1 MKSNMACLMLVV
13 IVSIPLCLRASLA
26 QGRGQQ
32 MQSAG
37 MVRGSHPLSNR
48 LASSNRIKYVRGIR
62 GEWIVVGHDGNIYC
76 SRGSQVW
83 MKKPNGKVLPVA
95 GEGSPGNTGDGGPAI
110 YAQLTSPT
118 GLAVGPHGS
127 LYIADLGNNNIR
139 RVNSAGII
147 TTVAGTGVAGFSGDG
162 GPAIHAELKHPM
174 GLAIGPH
181 GSIYVVDQGN
191 SRVRKITPSGTI
203 STVAGDGVCGFSGD
217 GGPAVHAEMSSPMG
231 IAVDRLGNI
240 YIADWGNRRVREV
253 SAHGIITT
261 IAGNGYWGD
270 YGPNGN
276 GGPATSAELSGPR
289 DVTVGKNGAIYI
301 DDDWDGA
308 IREASPDGILSTF
321 VHKRELGDVGHG
333 AIACLPVS
341 SAIGPHGDF
350 YFAEELIG
358 VRQVYFGPEG
368 LIREVKV
375 ASSRSLA
382 KKEN

>member
-1 MKSNMACLMLVV
+1 MKSNMVCLMLVV
-13 IVSIPLCLRASLA
+13 IVSIPICLRASLA

-62 GEWIVVGHDGNIYC
+62 GEWIAVGHDGNIYC

-240 YIADWGNRRVREV
+240 YIADWGNRRVRYSFALTRLSRCRTANCCE
-253 SAHGIITT
+253 
-261 IAGNGYWGD
+261 
-270 YGPNGN
+270 PCM
-276 GGPATSAELSGPR
+276 AELQPWYR
-289 DVTVGKNGAIYI
+289 YMMHLA
-301 DDDWDGA
+301 
-308 IREASPDGILSTF
+308 GI
-321 VHKRELGDVGHG
+321 
-333 AIACLPVS
+333 S
-341 SAIGPHGDF
+341 S
-350 YFAEELIG
+350 
-358 VRQVYFGPEG
+358 
-368 LIREVKV
+368 
-375 ASSRSLA
+375 
-382 KKEN
+382 